1 MTSCIGG
8 ENSEDEESLNQLLFS
23 VLTKMSL
30 RQLSLSDLYVLA
42 LCLAHFIHLKGL
54 VEIPLDAVTVIC
66 VTLPNTHSF
75 SFADYCDC
83 KTTVLY
89 IHRSARH
96 GKLS

>member
-66 VTLPNTHSF
+66 VTLPNTHSL

>member
-42 LCLAHFIHLKGL
+42 LRLAHFIHLKGL
-54 VEIPLDAVTVIC
+54 VETPLDTVTV
-66 VTLPNTHSF
+66 L
-75 SFADYCDC
+75 
-83 KTTVLY
+83 
-89 IHRSARH
+89 
-96 GKLS
+96 

>member
-42 LCLAHFIHLKGL
+42 LLHPPEGL
-54 VEIPLDAVTVIC
+54 GRDP
-66 VTLPNTHSF
+66 SR
-75 SFADYCDC
+75 YCA
-83 KTTVLY
+83 L
-89 IHRSARH
+89 I
-96 GKLS
+96 G